1 MEIISILNLKGG
13 VAKTT
18 TSINLAKGLANKG
31 FKTLIID
38 TDMQSNAT
46 SIFLEK
52 ERWKNDYKG
61 LAELLVDENLE
72 DIDQYLYS
80 VSRNLDMIGSSL
92 AMVESEIKIRN
103 TFTRNSSNILK
114 KILKKLDFKYDYC
127 IIDCAPTINLVT
139 LNIIIASDE
148 IIIPIK
154 IDKFA
159 LEGYRT
165 TLKNINQIIDDY
177 ELDTGLIILYTM
189 VNRNNID
196 KQIIQNISGNRF
208 KTTIRYQAKPV
219 TESALKNEVLID
231 SRESSKIKEDYL
243 NLIDEVVSRR
253 LKK

>member
-1 MEIISILNLKGG
+1 METKSILNLKGG

-18 TSINLAKGLANKG
+18 TGVNIAKGLANKG

-38 TDMQSNAT
+38 TDMQANAT
-46 SIFLEK
+46 SIFLEE
-52 ERWKNDYKG
+52 ERTKDDYKG
-61 LAELLVDENLE
+61 FAELLVDEKLE
-72 DIDQYLYS
+72 DVEEYIYN
-80 VSRNLDMIGSSL
+80 VGENLDMIGSSL
-92 AMVESEIKIRN
+92 AVAESEMKIRSSFN
-103 TFTRNSSNILK
+103 RNSSNIVK
-114 KILKKLDFKYDYC
+114 KVLKKLDSKYDYC
-127 IIDCAPTINLVT
+127 IIDCAPTINLIT

-165 TLKNINQIIDDY
+165 TLKNINQIVDDY
-177 ELDTGLIILYTM
+177 ELDTELTVLYTM

-208 KTTIRYQAKPV
+208 EITIRHQAKPV

-231 SRESSKIKEDYL
+231 SSKSSKVKEDYQK
-243 NLIDEVVSRR
+243 LIDEIIARG
-253 LKK
+253 KK

>member
-1 MEIISILNLKGG
+1 METKSILNLKGG

-18 TSINLAKGLANKG
+18 TGVNIAKGLANKG

-38 TDMQSNAT
+38 TDMQANAT
-46 SIFLEK
+46 SIFLEE
-52 ERWKNDYKG
+52 ERTKDDYKG
-61 LAELLVDENLE
+61 FAELLVDEKLE
-72 DIDQYLYS
+72 DVEEYIYN
-80 VSRNLDMIGSSL
+80 VGENLDMIGSSL
-92 AMVESEIKIRN
+92 AVAESEMKIRSSFN
-103 TFTRNSSNILK
+103 RNSSNIVK
-114 KILKKLDFKYDYC
+114 KVLKKLDSKYDYC
-127 IIDCAPTINLVT
+127 IIDCAPTINLIT

-165 TLKNINQIIDDY
+165 TLKNINQIVDDY
-177 ELDTGLIILYTM
+177 ELDTELTVLYTM

-208 KTTIRYQAKPV
+208 ETTIRHQAKPV

-231 SRESSKIKEDYL
+231 SSKSSKVKEDYQK
-243 NLIDEVVSRR
+243 LIDEIIARG
-253 LKK
+253 